1 MNKGKYTLES
11 LLQSNKYFD
20 SRYRLIQEEV
30 DKVNEHVQLI
40 EQTRSK
46 ETPRAGDKVQYTTRY
61 GDYCPNALVE
71 YIVENEVNICG
82 KPSFPFIWPD
92 DEQKGITCSTSGGE

>member
-61 GDYCPNALVE
+61 GDYCPKCTRGV
-71 YIVENEVNICG
+71 YRG
-82 KPSFPFIWPD
+82 KRGQYLRKTILSLYLA
-92 DEQKGITCSTSGGE
+92 G